1 MIRVHI
7 SLLVPGTVVS
17 VRKGDPHESVSV
29 EWDVDGCFPLA
40 AICCALPHPCQALS
54 T

>member
-29 EWDVDGCFPLA
+29 EWDVDGRSPFA